1 MADTI
6 KTNLGPV
13 TAYADAKAHGYTG
26 TREEFGVLLANAGL
40 NLKAAETAKADA
52 EAARDGAA
60 DSAVAAKES
69 ETNAGQSATA
79 AAKSATAAAAS
90 EKNAAASAKRSEDV
104 AKVVSAAEISANTAA
119 RHSHTNKAVI
129 DGITGQVT
137 ADKVDAPD
145 HTTDL
150 VQYGA
155 FQIAA
160 QQIISQI
167 PTVPAALPNP
177 NALTIKIG
185 STTVTYDG
193 SVAET
198 VEIADGTEASY

>member
-1 MADTI
+1 
-6 KTNLGPV
+6 V

-40 NLKAAETAKADA
+40 NLKAAETAKADAETAKADA

-193 SVAET
+193 STAQT
-198 VEIADGTEASY
+198 VMIADGTEVAY